1 MLTTLIETC
10 SHPLVLLSLAALGA
24 YLGVWG
30 RARTIL
36 KRVRNVEDDLEHL
49 TERFERTQK
58 RYAGQQGVAARKGHM
73 EEAAEI
79 AARAQQPQTIRL
91 PGRAMQ

>member
-1 MLTTLIETC
+1 MLIKLLETC
-10 SHPLVLLSLAALGA
+10 SHPLVLLFLAALGA

-30 RARTIL
+30 RTRSFL
-36 KRVRNVEDDLEHL
+36 KRLRNVEDDLEHL
-49 TERFERTQK
+49 TERFERSQK
-58 RYAGQQGVAARKGHM
+58 RYAGQQGAASRRGHM

-91 PGRAMQ
+91 PGRAIQ